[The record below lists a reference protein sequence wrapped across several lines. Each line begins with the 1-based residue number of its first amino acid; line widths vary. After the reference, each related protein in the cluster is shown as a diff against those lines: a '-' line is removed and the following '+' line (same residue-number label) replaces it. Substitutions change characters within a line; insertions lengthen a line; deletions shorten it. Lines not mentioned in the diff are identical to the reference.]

1 MIKSFHIVGFA
12 GAYLSMIRSVSQW
25 IEWHSDTAHFTIRPP
40 PSITQ
45 YQLLTFQCELSNAG
59 KTLWATGYS
68 PVHRPTSAS
77 RSSTLIVGLART
89 VYMHRTWPFKLSNA
103 GKTLWATGYS
113 PVHRPTSASRSSTL
127 FVGLTRTV
135 YMHRT
140 WPFIRWFPCQKHR
153 IYRALANPGYI
164 RYFWQKNTIISW
176 VVLIRS
182 CCVYILLKK

>member
-45 YQLLTFQCELSNAG
+45 YQLLTFQCE
-59 KTLWATGYS
+59 
-68 PVHRPTSAS
+68 
-77 RSSTLIVGLART
+77 
-89 VYMHRTWPFKLSNA
+89 LSNA

-182 CCVYILLKK
+182 CCVYIRFWPTLTGPLLFRIWESPRIQGERNRITP